1 MKCLIVEDDFASR
14 SILNRFLEDYF
25 DCDTAVNGEEALQAF
40 KKALEANRPYDLI
53 CMDIMMPNMDG
64 QEALRHIR
72 EFEQL
77 TGVAPGD
84 EVKTIMTSSLNDP
97 RTIMNSL
104 YVGGAAA
111 YLVKPVT
118 KQRLELELRNMK
130 LIA

>member
-14 SILNRFLEDYF
+14 SILHRFLEDHF
-25 DCDTAVNGEEALQAF
+25 DCDTAVNGEEGLQAF
-40 KKALEANRPYDLI
+40 KKALESNQPYDLI

-104 YVGGAAA
+104 YEGGAAA

-118 KQRLELELRNMK
+118 KQRLELELRNLK

>member
-14 SILNRFLEDYF
+14 SILNRFLAEHF

-64 QEALRHIR
+64 LETLRHIR
-72 EFEQL
+72 ESERL
-77 TGVAPGD
+77 TGIALGD
-84 EVKTIMTSSLNDP
+84 EVKTIMTTSLSDP
-97 RTIMNSL
+97 KTVMNSF
-104 YVGGAAA
+104 YEGGAAA
-111 YLVKPVT
+111 YLVKPIT
-118 KQRLELELRNMK
+118 KQRLELELRNLK